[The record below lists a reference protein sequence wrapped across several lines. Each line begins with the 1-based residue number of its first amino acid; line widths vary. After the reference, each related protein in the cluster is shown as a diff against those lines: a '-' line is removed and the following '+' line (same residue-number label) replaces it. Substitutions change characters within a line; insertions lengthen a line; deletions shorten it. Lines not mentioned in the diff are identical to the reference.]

1 MSATHEIPQPQLD
14 RLQEQL
20 DELFDGGGGG
30 GEDPRVDGLIR
41 EVRAL
46 AQTVNGQ
53 STTIA
58 NLQQSVSQLNQTV
71 SGQTSDISDLESSV
85 SQLTQIVTS
94 QGAAI
99 GSVQSDVSQ
108 LNSDVSSH
116 SASIGLLQTNLSQLT
131 QTVSGQSTDISG
143 LQLSVSQLTQTVESQ
158 GTSIGSL
165 QTSVSGL
172 STDLSDLQT
181 SFNAFKNLWT
191 TPQTTHWKGDTKP
204 FNAPFNNGPSGIDFT
219 ILGKLVIVRIYLY
232 LPANTPYV
240 GLSTIVQFPFEL
252 ALVVQFPITSVDSDG
267 IVGWGTLEADGKLRL
282 DKNLQ
287 YNYNVYVAVASFPSI
302 LA

>member
-85 SQLTQIVTS
+85 SQLTQ
-94 QGAAI
+94 
-99 GSVQSDVSQ
+99 
-108 LNSDVSSH
+108 
-116 SASIGLLQTNLSQLT
+116 
-131 QTVSGQSTDISG
+131 TVSGQSSDISDLESSVSQLTQNVSALTSDMSG
-143 LQLSVSQLTQTVESQ
+143 LHTSVSQLTQTVESQ

-219 ILGKLVIVRIYLY
+219 ILGKLVIVHIYLY

-252 ALVVQFPITSVDSDG
+252 ALMVQFPITSVDSDG